1 MWRAANGIGSSVSLS
16 IRPLPPPR
24 KSRKVEFLQRG
35 IDSFSAAIGALL
47 RQQHFPLSMDIEA
60 LIDEGA
66 RIPVVQRCDFGY
78 AAFLTFK
85 PVPLNLCL
93 LFEVGR
99 CWLGSLGLDY
109 GPVAR
114 SATQIKSPSLGHK
127 HSINIVH

>member
-1 MWRAANGIGSSVSLS
+1 MRAQ
-16 IRPLPPPR
+16 
-24 KSRKVEFLQRG
+24 EFLSSSRG
-35 IDSFSAAIGALL
+35 GLL
-47 RQQHFPLSMDIEA
+47 N
-60 LIDEGA
+60 
-66 RIPVVQRCDFGY
+66 
-78 AAFLTFK
+78 FLK